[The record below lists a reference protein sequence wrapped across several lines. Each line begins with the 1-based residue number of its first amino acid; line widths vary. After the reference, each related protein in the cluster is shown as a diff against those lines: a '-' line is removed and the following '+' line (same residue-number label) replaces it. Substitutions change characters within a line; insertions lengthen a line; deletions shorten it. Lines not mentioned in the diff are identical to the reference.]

1 MRYIFDRIPH
11 VLDLRINNISYT
23 DYCDQRRTVSE
34 DHPDKTTNKRIS
46 GYQNIEHFQRLQAV
60 VLSPT
65 IKRFEIIK
73 KMAGGNSNKSDNA
86 IPENEIFSCFT
97 DTHGVITSTMND
109 LPGYKITKVLGT
121 VYGLTVRSRNWGAG
135 LGGIARSVVGGEI
148 RVFTKLL
155 YTARNEAVERMVGEC
170 MSRGG
175 NALVAMRFDIV
186 DMGGFSQ
193 ICAYGTACLVEKL
206 DD

>member
-1 MRYIFDRIPH
+1 MY
-11 VLDLRINNISYT
+11 
-23 DYCDQRRTVSE
+23 
-34 DHPDKTTNKRIS
+34 
-46 GYQNIEHFQRLQAV
+46 
-60 VLSPT
+60 
-65 IKRFEIIK
+65 
-73 KMAGGNSNKSDNA
+73 
-86 IPENEIFSCFT
+86 SCFT

-109 LPGYKITKVLGT
+109 IPGYKVNQVLGT

-148 RVFTKLL
+148 RVFTKML

-175 NALVAMRFDIV
+175 NALVAVRFDVV

-193 ICAYGTACLVEKL
+193 ICAYGTACIVEKI
-206 DD
+206 